1 MICAHAGVARS
12 TNIAAANEE
21 LVFFASD
28 VVVFDFSRLAYHMYA
43 SLEKSKAAL
52 SDTKNPPPCKKGYPV
67 LKYFCVIQ
75 GRYSEF

>member
-43 SLEKSKAAL
+43 SLEKSKAA
-52 SDTKNPPPCKKGYPV
+52 
-67 LKYFCVIQ
+67 
-75 GRYSEF
+75 